1 MAKKTGNNKQAER
14 TQQRPRVWNLIL
26 YRDSDTYDFDDVL
39 FNITDK
45 AEKYYII
52 EHGAE
57 EETKKNHV
65 HCVIRL
71 KDGKTQSAVSKF
83 FGVQENY
90 FEATQD
96 ICSSVR
102 YLIHADNPTKKQ
114 YSIDDVI
121 TNDKDGL
128 KKYLSNK
135 NSEGLIVLEMLNKL
149 DSGFS
154 FRRCLQWAC
163 ENNYYSEFRRNFGIL
178 HTIIEDER
186 K

>member
-1 MAKKTGNNKQAER
+1 MAKKTGNNRQDTR
-14 TQQRPRVWNLIL
+14 IQHRSRSWNLIL
-26 YRDSDTYDFDDVL
+26 YRDSDTYDFDEVI
-39 FNITDK
+39 FNIMSKTD
-45 AEKYYII
+45 KYYII
-52 EHGAE
+52 EHQAE

-65 HCVIRL
+65 HCVIYL
-71 KDGKTQSAVSKF
+71 KDAKTLSAVSKF
-83 FGVQENY
+83 FGVEENY
-90 FEATQD
+90 FEPTKD
-96 ICSSVR
+96 ITASVR
-102 YLIHADNPTKKQ
+102 YLIHADNPSKKQ
-114 YSIDDVI
+114 YSVDDVI
-121 TNDKDGL
+121 SNDRDGL